1 MALMNSRIKKYY
13 DIAKIKLYPICRSLT
28 GNGTRETLKII
39 KKYFPELKIFK
50 ERSGKKV
57 FDWNIPPEWNIQ
69 NAYVIDKFGNKII
82 DFKKNNLHIVGYS
95 IPVNKTI
102 KKVELFNHLHSIPN
116 QPKAIPYITSYY
128 NRYWG
133 FCVSDEKKKLFQKK
147 YSKKD
152 KFKVVI
158 KSNLNKFGFLH
169 YGELLIK
176 GKSKKEILISTYV
189 CHPSMANNELS
200 GPIVSM
206 CLIDFFRKF
215 KKLEKTL
222 RFIFIPETIG
232 SITYLSKNL
241 EKLKKNI
248 IGGYNLSCI
257 GDDRDY
263 SCMFSKYNNT
273 QADKALRLAYKKLN
287 IKFKSYSFLKRGSDE
302 RQYCSPSVDLPIASI
317 FRTKYGEYPEY
328 HTSLDDFKLVTKKGI
343 RGGFNVSK
351 KAIEILLKTSI
362 PKNRIICEP
371 QMGKRNLYPKLSIKK
386 PKNET
391 RNLMNFL
398 QYADGKNSLEEI
410 SKLIKLNFTKT
421 KRVYDQL
428 KINNLVD

>member
-1 MALMNSRIKKYY
+1 M
-13 DIAKIKLYPICRSLT
+13 T

-39 KKYFPELKIFK
+39 KKYFPKLKIFK

-232 SITYLSKNL
+232 SIAYLSKNL